1 MKQSLDTK
9 VSALLESIGTY
20 RIHGTFGSDFNMVVW
35 QFWLQLP
42 NLMHT
47 NTIIIIMCIMNIS

>member
-20 RIHGTFGSDFNMVVW
+20 HIHGTFGGDFNMVVW
-35 QFWLQLP
+35 QFWL
-42 NLMHT
+42 
-47 NTIIIIMCIMNIS
+47 